1 MIVYRVALC
10 DAVHVSGMVR
20 RVAVP
25 AAKFVT
31 AAGRVRIAGDEM
43 TAPPGPLELTDVT
56 VNV

>member
-1 MIVYRVALC
+1 M
-10 DAVHVSGMVR
+10 SGMDT

-31 AAGRVRIAGDEM
+31 AAGRVRIAGDEI
-43 TAPPGPLELTDVT
+43 TAPPGPLELTDMT